1 MSLEDVII
9 GEVEETELPEK
20 MKREIRER
28 EYRWADQAVLFECI
42 DSILKK
48 VGDAV
53 SFSLKEGIN
62 PRDEDT
68 ASSVRG
74 GLRWNLSNRG
84 RRGEWETFWDAEA
97 KKMYVEKV
105 K

>member
-1 MSLEDVII
+1 MSLADVIV

-28 EYRWADQAVLFECI
+28 ERRWADQAVLFASI
-42 DSILKK
+42 DSTLKK
-48 VGDAV
+48 VGDSV

-62 PRDEDT
+62 PRDEET
-68 ASSVRG
+68 PSSVRG